1 MGFTITG
8 NCNIECIDV
17 SHMYKHVGLIG
28 RSYKEN
34 LHGNIGEYRQ
44 GRIYIFNTSTC
55 IDNTSLV

>member
-28 RSYKEN
+28 RSYKVN

-44 GRIYIFNTSTC
+44 GRIYIYL
-55 IDNTSLV
+55 ILVNV